1 LKVIYLYLF
10 LLIAYGYGCRQ
21 KPKVFSL
28 VTTPDFD
35 KGVSLLDRQN
45 DSAYYYFN
53 KAATNSKDSLQI
65 ALAYN
70 YMAVIQTEASDYY
83 GSQESL
89 LTSLKYLDEKNESD
103 TNCLIA
109 NYNVL
114 GRNSA
119 NLKNYST
126 AIFYYDRALRLIN
139 NDYSKT
145 IALNNKAV
153 AYQDERNYKQA
164 ISIYQSILNQSK
176 KEKKE
181 YARILTNL
189 ATARW
194 LKDSNYKAA
203 LELMEAFQIRKDEN
217 DNWGLN
223 SSYAHLSDYYSHSH
237 PDSALIYAHKMY
249 AMAQQLNSPDDRLEA
264 LQKLITLSAPT
275 SVKEY
280 FSQYHRLSDSIQMTR
295 NAAKNQFAL
304 IRYETEKNKAE
315 LLKLQED
322 YSEEKAQI
330 FRQQAIIA
338 GAILVFLLATVWLR
352 KRRKQMQLE
361 SQNAIQQSQL
371 KTSQKVH
378 DIVANGLYHI
388 MTGLEHKKNIDKE
401 ELLDEIEILYE
412 KSRDISHEEPQT
424 TNSNFQAKIRKLLTS
439 FVNPDTTVVVAGIN
453 EINWDSIKSR
463 TKSELEPVLLELMVN
478 MKKHS
483 SAKNIAMKF
492 EKDGASLDIHY
503 LDDGIGLPV
512 TPHHGN
518 GLRNTENRIKRLGGR
533 ITFDNTVQKGLKIDI
548 FLPNA

>member
-1 LKVIYLYLF
+1 LKVFHFYLF
-10 LLIAYGYGCRQ
+10 LLIAYNYGCQQ
-21 KPKVFSL
+21 KPRAIPV
-28 VTTPDFD
+28 VTTPDYD
-35 KGVSLLDRQN
+35 KGVSFFDHQN
-45 DSAYYYFN
+45 DSSYYYFN
-53 KAATNSKDSLQI
+53 KAAISSKDSLQI

-70 YMAVIQTEASDYY
+70 YMAVIQTEAGDYY

-89 LTSLKYLDEKNESD
+89 LASLKYLNEQNEND

-109 NYNVL
+109 DFNVL

-119 NLKNYST
+119 NLKNYNT
-126 AIFYYDRALRLIN
+126 AIFYYDQALKLIN
-139 NDYSKT
+139 NNYSKI

-153 AYQDERNYKQA
+153 AYQDEHKYAQA
-164 ISIYQSILNQSK
+164 ISIYQSIINQSK

-189 ATARW
+189 AKSRW
-194 LKDSNYKAA
+194 LKDTNYKAA
-203 LELMEAFQIRKDEN
+203 PELLEALQIRKEEN

-223 SSYAHLSDYYSHSH
+223 SSYAHLSDYYSHSR
-237 PDSALIYAHKMY
+237 PDSALLYANKMY

-280 FSQYHRLSDSIQMTR
+280 FSQYHLLSDSIQTNR

-304 IRYETEKNKAE
+304 IRYETEKNKAK
-315 LLKLQED
+315 LLKLQRD
-322 YSEEKAQI
+322 YSEEKVQI
-330 FRQQAIIA
+330 FRQRAIIA
-338 GAILVFLLATVWLR
+338 GAILVFILATVWFR
-352 KRRKQMQLE
+352 KRKKQMQLE
-361 SQNAIQQSQL
+361 SQNDIQQSQL

-388 MTGLEHKKNIDKE
+388 MTGLEHRETIEKE

-424 TNSNFQAKIRKLLTS
+424 SNPNFQANIRKLLAS
-439 FVNPDTTVVVAGIN
+439 FVDPDTIVVVAGIN
-453 EINWDSIKSR
+453 EINWNSIRSQ
-463 TKSELEPVLLELMVN
+463 TKSELELILLELMVN

-483 SAKNIAMKF
+483 SAKNVAMRF

-503 LDDGIGLPV
+503 LDDGMGLPA

-533 ITFDNTVQKGLKIDI
+533 ITFDNNARKGLKIDI